1 MRANALAVAREA
13 ATIPKR
19 REAPMNDR
27 AAIEA
32 MLRDAYAAR
41 VRGDVEATVGH
52 FAEDAVFALAGAK
65 EASPVA
71 MRCTDCES
79 LRTAMAGLI
88 GAFEFRNHEIVSL
101 IIDGPTAAV
110 HTRVRVRAAGTGEEV
125 TTEMVD
131 LITVRDGKIVSFL
144 EFCDTAMA
152 AKLMAA

>member
-1 MRANALAVAREA
+1 
-13 ATIPKR
+13 
-19 REAPMNDR
+19 
-27 AAIEA
+27 
-32 MLRDAYAAR
+32 
-41 VRGDVEATVGH
+41 
-52 FAEDAVFALAGAK
+52 
-65 EASPVA
+65 
-71 MRCTDCES
+71 
-79 LRTAMAGLI
+79 MAGLI

-101 IIDGPTAAV
+101 IVDGPRAAV